1 MMDRALALG
10 LKIVIDH
17 YEDSSDVV
25 GRAR

>member
-1 MMDRALALG
+1 MDRALALG